1 VAFEF
6 TLQTVLRARIIIEER
21 EERLL
26 QKILIEIA
34 ECMRKI
40 ARLDAQMA
48 LANAAR
54 KTAVLQSSLGR
65 TLHGEYGE
73 MQEWKR
79 VRELLAG
86 QVNKFEELKDI
97 QLRVYSAA
105 RQNRELLTEMRAT
118 KRDVYNA
125 ELAHREQSTLDD
137 NFIARRSLV
146 S

>member
-40 ARLDAQMA
+40 ALLDAQMA

-97 QLRVYSAA
+97 QLQVYSAA

>member
-6 TLQTVLRARIIIEER
+6 TLQTVLRARIIMEER

-40 ARLDAQMA
+40 ALLDAQMA

-79 VRELLAG
+79 VRELLAA
-86 QVNKFEELKDI
+86 QVTKFEELKDI